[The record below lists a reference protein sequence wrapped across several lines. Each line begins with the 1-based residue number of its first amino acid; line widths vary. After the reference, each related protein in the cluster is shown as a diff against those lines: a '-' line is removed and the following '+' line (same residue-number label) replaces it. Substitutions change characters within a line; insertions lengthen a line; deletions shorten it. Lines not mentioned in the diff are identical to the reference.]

1 MFTVVR
7 ENDAQFFIN
16 GHPYELV
23 YDFHQAFD
31 VHQFADR
38 YSTVLSKYDFI
49 VGDIGFEQLRLKG
62 FYAADTARVPV
73 SQTITALND
82 YLYEYCNFG
91 CAYFVLHNLD
101 VEIDQQDQ
109 PQKADRH
116 RSRRASRQRR
126 REDSTSQP
134 RETNSD
140 NHRSTH
146 SQSGNQA
153 VTHRSQNNRHKS
165 SSANNRTAVSDQR
178 SSIKSGSDQAQRTT
192 HRKTRRHFTIR
203 QKGTSG
209 SGSGTSS

>member
-1 MFTVVR
+1 MFNVVR

-62 FYAADTARVPV
+62 FYAADAPQVPV

-109 PQKADRH
+109 PQKVDRH
-116 RSRRASRQRR
+116 RSRHASRQRR
-126 REDSTSQP
+126 REASSNQQV
-134 RETNSD
+134 ETNNG

-153 VTHRSQNNRHKS
+153 VSHHSKNNRPQSTLGNDRTTAADKRS
-165 SSANNRTAVSDQR
+165 SVRSGSEQPQRTA
-178 SSIKSGSDQAQRTT
+178 

-203 QKGTSG
+203 QKGTSE
-209 SGSGTSS
+209 SGTSS